1 MTVAKKMYPTVEGR
15 CKDYVMYPKPNGY
28 QSLHSTH
35 EASVSPG
42 AAAAADGERHTHF
55 ELQVRSASMHHKAE
69 YGHAAHWSYKS
80 DGKDEEEEGE
90 DVETASERRTWKS
103 YERPMATGTRSQR
116 RSRSKSTAA
125 AVPDSVS
132 SGRELVTWLHLELR
146 QRKVRVCCDDRFVVC
161 FWHVYA
167 QPASSKGGDRSGLW
181 LSCCG
186 YFKALEDDQYF
197 SASSFFPFSDSVA
210 ICLPPSN
217 SAVERPPVAAAPHN
231 HRCLRRLC

>member
-1 MTVAKKMYPTVEGR
+1 MAKKMYQTVEGR

-42 AAAAADGERHTHF
+42 AASSAHGERHTHF

-80 DGKDEEEEGE
+80 DSDAIGKFEG
-90 DVETASERRTWKS
+90 VEKAAERRTWKS
-103 YERPMATGTRSQR
+103 YERPVATATRKR
-116 RSRSKSTAA
+116 KTKSAAA

-146 QRKVRVCCDDRFVVC
+146 QRKVRDDWF
-161 FWHVYA
+161 Y
-167 QPASSKGGDRSGLW
+167 
-181 LSCCG
+181 CCG
-186 YFKALEDDQYF
+186 VCDGKG
-197 SASSFFPFSDSVA
+197 
-210 ICLPPSN
+210 
-217 SAVERPPVAAAPHN
+217 AAATDMSKWQ
-231 HRCLRRLC
+231 L

>member
-1 MTVAKKMYPTVEGR
+1 MAVAKKMYPTVEGR

-42 AAAAADGERHTHF
+42 AAAAANGERHTHF

-80 DGKDEEEEGE
+80 DGDSTDEEDEGE
-90 DVETASERRTWKS
+90 ELETTSERRTWKS
-103 YERPMATGTRSQR
+103 YERPMATGARRQR
-116 RSRSKSTAA
+116 RSKSTAA

-146 QRKVRVCCDDRFVVC
+146 QRKVRVFRWPIGFVSVPYVA
-161 FWHVYA
+161 FRA
-167 QPASSKGGDRSGLW
+167 QPACVG
-181 LSCCG
+181 
-186 YFKALEDDQYF
+186 
-197 SASSFFPFSDSVA
+197 
-210 ICLPPSN
+210 
-217 SAVERPPVAAAPHN
+217 
-231 HRCLRRLC
+231 